1 MGIGVS
7 TPLTTPQKYHF
18 LFLAKPPS
26 PLYQQIVQAPPL
38 LGNAPYIMVFQDPLP
53 SPPKNWIFQW
63 NQKILKFFILNTILS
78 FKSN

>member
-18 LFLAKPPS
+18 LFLAKPT

-53 SPPKNWIFQW
+53 SPLKTGSFSET
-63 NQKILKFFILNTILS
+63 QKY
-78 FKSN
+78 